1 MGTVNDGD
9 GSLFGRRTRRER
21 GKWPGEKGE
30 GGQHGLVH
38 VSWRGV
44 GRKEASTRRSRRWP
58 GRACVRR
65 PRAHPPGKG
74 GRRQGRGPG
83 GLGRPLGPPGGSL
96 SFLMFLFSTFC
107 NCFCFIKNARA
118 FSKILK
124 IFVGTIEI
132 IPKSP
137 QLVSELVEHLNYL

>member
-1 MGTVNDGD
+1 MAIAGERETEKEMGTRESARGFHGRAWRRWRRPGD
-9 GSLFGRRTRRER
+9 E
-21 GKWPGEKGE
+21 GEAAG
-30 GGQHGLVH
+30 
-38 VSWRGV
+38 
-44 GRKEASTRRSRRWP
+44 SRRWP
-58 GRACVRR
+58 GACRRASAT
-65 PRAHPPGKG
+65 RAVYWHGEEDDRG
-74 GRRQGRGPG
+74 GLG

-132 IPKSP
+132 IPNSP
-137 QLVSELVEHLNYL
+137 QLVSELLEHLNYL

>member
-1 MGTVNDGD
+1 MA
-9 GSLFGRRTRRER
+9 
-21 GKWPGEKGE
+21 KGE
-30 GGQHGLVH
+30 GGSARPRPRLLA
-38 VSWRGV
+38 RGWEEGGV
-44 GRKEASTRRSRRWP
+44 DTRSRRLP

-74 GRRQGRGPG
+74 GIRQGRGPG
-83 GLGRPLGPPGGSL
+83 GLDRPLGPPGGSL

-132 IPKSP
+132 IPNSP
-137 QLVSELVEHLNYL
+137 QLVSELLEHLNYL